1 MILNTKYFVT
11 AATLVLA
18 LAGAG
23 FAKAGA
29 PLANQQ
35 MPIGATAAPP
45 RGYLDFCSRQPRDC
59 QVSREMV
66 LSQIDTMRAGRPEV
80 QSATAAISRPVSPV
94 LDIAPAILR
103 STSRADFQFAAEATD
118 RVNWRSLVRNALGDD
133 ARATPVG
140 EARLSFIGFR
150 FDGESTELAQ
160 VSNSA
165 AVPPSNAG
173 ATLIMDAGAWATVNR
188 VNTKV
193 NRDIIRKTDLANHG
207 VEERWSTPLEEGGK
221 FGDCEDYVLEK
232 RRALIAQGFPP
243 GALSIAVVTT
253 TWNTT
258 HAVLLVATDKGEYV
272 LDNLSPWVMPW
283 DEAPYIFR
291 KRQVAGEAF
300 RWARVELP
308 APVNDHG
315 RPLLIARAD

>member
-1 MILNTKYFVT
+1 MILNTNYF
-11 AATLVLA
+11 AASITLVFA
-18 LAGAG
+18 LAGAS
-23 FAKAGA
+23 FAQAGA
-29 PLANQQ
+29 PVTSRQ
-35 MPIGATAAPP
+35 MPIGTTAAPP
-45 RGYLDFCSRQPRDC
+45 QGYLDFCSRQPRDC

-80 QSATAAISRPVSPV
+80 QSATAAISRPASPA
-94 LDIAPAILR
+94 LNIAPAILR
-103 STSRADFQFAAEATD
+103 STSRADFHFAAEATD

-133 ARATPVG
+133 VRPTPVG
-140 EARLSFIGFR
+140 EARLSFVGFR
-150 FDGESTELAQ
+150 FDGGSSEPAQ
-160 VSNSA
+160 VANSSA
-165 AVPPSNAG
+165 AAPANAS
-173 ATLIMDAGAWATVNR
+173 ATLIMDASTWATVNR

-207 VEERWSTPLEEGGK
+207 VEERWSTPLEEGTK

-232 RRALIAQGFPP
+232 RRALITQGFPP
-243 GALSIAVVTT
+243 GALSIAVATT

-300 RWARVELP
+300 RWARVEMRPP
-308 APVNDHG
+308 ANDHA
-315 RPLLIARAD
+315 RPLLLARAD

>member
-1 MILNTKYFVT
+1 MILNTKTFA
-11 AATLVLA
+11 AATVLIFA
-18 LAGAG
+18 LGASSL
-23 FAKAGA
+23 ANAGA
-29 PLANQQ
+29 PVANRQ

-45 RGYLDFCSRQPRDC
+45 QGYLDFCSRQPRDC

-66 LSQIDTMRAGRPEV
+66 LSQIGTMQTDRAEV
-80 QSATAAISRPVSPV
+80 QFATAAISRLGSVE

-103 STSRADFQFAAEATD
+103 STARADFHVAAEATD

-133 ARATPVG
+133 AGATSVG
-140 EARLSFIGFR
+140 EVRLSFVAFR
-150 FDGESTELAQ
+150 FDSGSSELAQ
-160 VSNSA
+160 VTNTSA
-165 AVPPSNAG
+165 AEPAKAG
-173 ATLIMDAGAWATVNR
+173 ATLIMDASTWATVSR

-207 VEERWSTPLEEGGK
+207 VEERWSTPLEEGAK

-243 GALSIAVVTT
+243 SALSIAVVTT

-300 RWARVELP
+300 RWARVEMP
-308 APVNDHG
+308 ASVNDRA